1 MKNKKENFVLAIIF
15 ILTGILLRLVP
26 HAPNFSPIS
35 AIALFSGAYLSKK
48 WGIFIA
54 VFAMAV
60 SDFFIGLY
68 DIKIMASVYLSFI
81 ISVLLGSLV
90 KKNRNCVAFVSLAS
104 SISFFIITNLAVFVF
119 SPWYEKTINGLIYC
133 YFLALPFLK
142 NTVMS
147 DIFYTFLF
155 FGLYELSLG
164 AAKKYAAHIYG
175 HGNKKRFCYKWQD
188 NN

>member
-60 SDFFIGLY
+60 SDLY
-68 DIKIMASVYLSFI
+68 NFCA
-81 ISVLLGSLV
+81 LGV
-90 KKNRNCVAFVSLAS
+90 FGKKKPEL
-104 SISFFIITNLAVFVF
+104 
-119 SPWYEKTINGLIYC
+119 EKRRFC
-133 YFLALPFLK
+133 
-142 NTVMS
+142 
-147 DIFYTFLF
+147 F
-155 FGLYELSLG
+155 FGVV
-164 AAKKYAAHIYG
+164 
-175 HGNKKRFCYKWQD
+175 NKFFYNHKPCRICF
-188 NN
+188 